1 MIGDA
6 ERDKGM
12 RLLFLLEFVEVC
24 APFLLGLMVEF
35 AEFLV
40 DAAHL
45 LAGCGEGREQ
55 EAWVFP
61 KMLDIFFR
69 VDVVMQVS
77 WTEVDRPGDEVDE
90 VLLHERVVRHGLAGI
105 RERRLIECLAVGW
118 GIFRQDACFLVE
130 LLQGLAGWLAERRE
144 ILRAVGIE
152 DFGWPIKVGDAVE
165 RELEAVVFPIL
176 VERPVLDDQRFPALL
191 DREAFFPGI
200 LFCEEVVPRIAV
212 RRDVGKV
219 AEVIGVAH
227 RDDAAFPAMRAD
239 EVASDEVLEGVEV
252 PNGFFCDSLAALA
265 ECFPVYEFRCHVYS
279 PLSSGMRMESFLG
292 RSPYC
297 IHSTGFHGQ
306 KSRRFLPKRG
316 FLGRRRRALSRAVST
331 NCYRDDEREFHP
343 SDSAEGSYNDLSYLM
358 RPSRISRCRLFW
370 KLISISPTVI
380 PSNCCGKC

>member
-1 MIGDA
+1 MVEVFLVGMVGLCEEPIGIFPDKLDVLTRRERLPILVGELPCVLRVVIGDA

-12 RLLFLLEFVEVC
+12 RILFLLEFVEVC

-144 ILRAVGIE
+144 ILWAVGIE

-176 VERPVLDDQRFPALL
+176 VERPVLDDRQFPALL

-292 RSPYC
+292 CSLTASIVLDSIGRKVGGSCQNKKATLP
-297 IHSTGFHGQ
+297 GQ
-306 KSRRFLPKRG
+306 
-316 FLGRRRRALSRAVST
+316 
-331 NCYRDDEREFHP
+331 CH
-343 SDSAEGSYNDLSYLM
+343 
-358 RPSRISRCRLFW
+358 
-370 KLISISPTVI
+370 
-380 PSNCCGKC
+380 